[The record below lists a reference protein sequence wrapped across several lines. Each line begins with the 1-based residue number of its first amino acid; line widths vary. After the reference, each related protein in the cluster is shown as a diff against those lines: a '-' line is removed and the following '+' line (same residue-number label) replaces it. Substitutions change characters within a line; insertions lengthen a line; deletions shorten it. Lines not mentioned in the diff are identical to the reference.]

1 MNILL
6 EIYNKIFLSEAVAN
20 VASVTDAIKGRY
32 QVTINYKGDPKH
44 GVAPGIRTI
53 QVYVYGLT
61 KAGNPCI
68 RAYQPYGDTA
78 SKVPSWKMFRLDR
91 IFVWKPTFAI
101 FNRPA
106 PLFNPNG
113 DKSMS
118 VVYTIAN
125 FNKKTSPNEIDGPR
139 QKYNPVGQLPNIDS
153 ILANRDKE
161 KKRDSQYNRVVN
173 TPRLK
178 SNVPPEERVIDDNEP
193 NIEEP
198 FVDQP
203 KPETQ
208 SPIQNTDLPEPTIGD
223 EEVPVTNEPEKPED
237 DTFKTQG
244 DIELQ
249 KFRDLNKRLDNS
261 PIMDLSNRRFR
272 R

>member
-6 EIYNKIFLSEAVAN
+6 EIYNKIFLTEAIAN

-32 QVTINYKGDPKH
+32 GVTINYKGDPKH
-44 GVAPGIRTI
+44 GVAPGPRTI

-91 IFVWKPTFAI
+91 IIAWKPTFAI
-101 FNRPA
+101 FNKPA

-118 VVYTIAN
+118 VVYTIIN
-125 FNKKTSPNEIDGPR
+125 FNKKTSPNEVDGPR
-139 QKYNPVGQLPNIDS
+139 QSYKPVGKLPNIDK
-153 ILANRDKE
+153 ILADREAE
-161 KKRDSQYNRVVN
+161 KRKGSQYNKLVN

-178 SNVPPEERVIDDNEP
+178 SSVPPEYQDTIEP
-193 NIEEP
+193 NVEE
-198 FVDQP
+198 P
-203 KPETQ
+203 KPEAQ
-208 SPIQNTDLPEPTIGD
+208 SPIQNTNLPEPRIGD
-223 EEVPVTNEPEKPED
+223 EEITDVEPEKSD
-237 DTFKTQG
+237 ADTFKTDG

-261 PIMDLSNRRFR
+261 PIMYLSNRRFKK
-272 R
+272 